1 MLVILRGPSQRAYAK
16 GLIDQAPRDA
26 VVVVRGPSR
35 TLDQNAKMWAML
47 ADISKAQPEARQ
59 HTPDVWKAVFMQA
72 CGHEVEFAP
81 GLSGLPFPIGFRS
94 SRLTKE
100 QMSELIEFIY
110 AYGAQHGV
118 VWSDDVSEA
127 AEAEA

>member
-35 TLDQNAKMWAML
+35 TTAQNSKFWAML
-47 ADISKAQPEARQ
+47 SDVSRAEPEGRK
-59 HTPDVWKAVFMQA
+59 HTPDVWKSLFLHA
-72 CGHEVEFAP
+72 CGHEVQFVP

-94 SRLTKE
+94 SKLTKE